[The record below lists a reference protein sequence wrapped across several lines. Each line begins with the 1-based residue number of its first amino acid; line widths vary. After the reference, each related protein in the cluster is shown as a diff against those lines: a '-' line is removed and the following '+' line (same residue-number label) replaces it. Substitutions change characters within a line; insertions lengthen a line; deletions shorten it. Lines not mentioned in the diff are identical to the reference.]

1 MPTGG
6 PFCTT
11 FLNSKPKPFF
21 SFLFVLLFAL
31 SGCAQSDNKTLP
43 APINGTI
50 LTDDGIRLFYREQG
64 KGNDVIV
71 APVGFYL
78 EPYLMEALA
87 EDRRVIMYDP
97 RNRGRSEAA
106 PLTTVSLDRQIQD
119 LENLRQSLG
128 IEKMSLI
135 GWSGLG
141 MEMAV
146 YAMRYPDHVD
156 NLIQLSPVPPAASI
170 FQAAGDGRENAIDQE
185 ALQALDARAEEG
197 EFDSDS
203 GAYCRL
209 YNEITVPSNFANS
222 VFVSQL
228 ADVCQYEN
236 EHPENLWPYF
246 GALLPSLG
254 NFDWRDDLD
263 KLTMRRLVIHGKEDG
278 VPVSGG
284 EAWVADQPNARILVM
299 SPAGHF
305 PFIEQRAETIDA
317 IKTFLDGQWPEGAES
332 RY

>member
-6 PFCTT
+6 P
-11 FLNSKPKPFF
+11 LSKSSHNDSPKIFF
-21 SFLFVLLFAL
+21 SFLFVLFFTV
-31 SGCAQSDNKTLP
+31 SGCVQSDDGAVP

-78 EPYLMEALA
+78 EPYLMEELA

-106 PLTTVSLDRQIQD
+106 PLKTISLDRQIQD

-170 FQAAGDGRENAIDQE
+170 FQAAGDSRENAIDQE

-197 EFDSDS
+197 EFDNES

-209 YNEITVPSNFANS
+209 YNEITVPSNFTNS

-228 ADVCQYEN
+228 ADICQYEN

-254 NFDWRDDLD
+254 NYDWRDSFDQ
-263 KLTMRRLVIHGKEDG
+263 LTMRRLVIHGKEDG
-278 VPVSGG
+278 VPLAGG
-284 EAWVADQPNARILVM
+284 EAWVTGQSNARILVL

-305 PFIEQRAETIDA
+305 PFIEQQEETIGA
-317 IKTFLDGQWPEGAES
+317 IKTFLDGDWPAGAER